1 MMAASRRL
9 VLTAASTEYCRDE
22 LHDLPDV
29 EVIER
34 YDLADDSPEQPL
46 AEGLNGAWAV
56 VAGGERY
63 SPAVLRET
71 TGLRAIVRW
80 GTGSDAIDLD
90 AASQAGVA
98 VVTTPGANAEAVA
111 DMALSLMLASLR
123 RLPGLDSAVR
133 NGTWRPPGIT
143 HDLADATVGILGLGA
158 IGRAVARRVSGFGC
172 RVIAVEPR
180 PNTDFCTA
188 NGVELAE
195 LDEMLTQADV
205 LTVHAP
211 LTEGTRHI
219 ISARELA
226 LLPSHAVVIN
236 TSRGPLI
243 DQRALVD
250 ALRAGTIGGVGLDVF
265 EEEPLPEDD
274 PLLTLPNVIVSGH
287 ASSFTHLAMQRTGAA
302 VLASLR
308 DLLDGR
314 LPAAC
319 LNPQAW
325 SQNGQ

>member
-1 MMAASRRL
+1 MAAPRRL

-22 LHDLPDV
+22 LQELPDV

-46 AEGLNGAWAV
+46 ADGLTGAWAV

-63 SPAVLRET
+63 SPAVLQGAT
-71 TGLRAIVRW
+71 ALRAIVRW
-80 GTGSDAIDLD
+80 GTGSDAIDLG

-98 VVTTPGANAEAVA
+98 VVTTPGANADAVA

-133 NGTWRPPGIT
+133 TGAWRPPGIT
-143 HDLADATVGILGLGA
+143 RDLAEATVGILGLGA
-158 IGRAVARRVSGFGC
+158 IGRAVARRVRGFRC
-172 RVIAVEPR
+172 RVIAVEPHPDR
-180 PNTDFCTA
+180 DFCAA
-188 NGVELAE
+188 NGVELAD
-195 LDEMLTQADV
+195 LDEMLPHADV

-219 ISARELA
+219 IGADEFA
-226 LLPSHAVVIN
+226 LLPAHAVVIN

-243 DQRALVD
+243 DQHALVA
-250 ALRAGTIGGVGLDVF
+250 ALRHGVIAGAGLDVF
-265 EEEPLPEDD
+265 EEEPLPDDD

-287 ASSFTHLAMQRTGAA
+287 ASSFTHLAMRRTGAA
-302 VLASLR
+302 VLASVR
-308 DLLDGR
+308 ELLEDR

-319 LNPQAW
+319 LNPEAW
-325 SQNGQ
+325 TENGQ